1 MEQLDHRQDAVDDW
15 FTDAAESD
23 PDDRHPRVEAD
34 TPQHLSTELAEIDL
48 DEFDLDQDYP
58 RR

>member
-1 MEQLDHRQDAVDDW
+1 MEQLDHRQDSADDW
-15 FTDAAESD
+15 FTNAVETD
-23 PDDRHPRVEAD
+23 PDDDNPGVEAD
-34 TPQHLSTELAEIDL
+34 TRQRLSAELAEIDL